1 MIRPRVKPEHAAYRI
16 AGNRVRIG
24 GLSFGIAAEVEDPT
38 GAVWTLLQAMDGSR
52 SADEIVDMVASRHP
66 GETRQSLTDAIETF
80 VESGYVEDWGAPD
93 PAELTSRDKERY
105 GRGRAYWRWLD
116 LTPRSSSWEPQVR
129 LRSARVTV
137 VGLGGTGGCAAAA
150 LAASGVGYLHCVD
163 HDLVELS
170 NLNRQVLYSESDIH
184 RPKADVAAA
193 RLRGLNSDVTIT
205 GQRAEITSF
214 ADVAALAA
222 DCDVLLLCAD
232 RPPEIYSW
240 ANRACLATGTP
251 WVASGYHGPLVPVAT
266 YVPGDGACY
275 QCLQMAQAENR
286 QRIGTCPDDSAGR
299 EGAAG
304 NAVAAPS
311 AGISGYLA
319 AHAVLALVTG
329 IPPVRPGRIY
339 SVNLVALD
347 EPYVFTGPRRPDCPD
362 CGGRGSPC

>member
-52 SADEIVDMVASRHP
+52 SADEIVDVVVSRHP
-66 GETRQSLTDAIETF
+66 GETQQSLRDAIETF
-80 VESGYVEDWGAPD
+80 VESGYVEDCGAPD

-163 HDLVELS
+163 RDLVELS

-184 RPKADVAAA
+184 RPKADMAAA

-205 GQRAEITSF
+205 GQRTE
-214 ADVAALAA
+214 
-222 DCDVLLLCAD
+222 
-232 RPPEIYSW
+232 
-240 ANRACLATGTP
+240 
-251 WVASGYHGPLVPVAT
+251 
-266 YVPGDGACY
+266 Y
-275 QCLQMAQAENR
+275 QCLRMAQAENQ
-286 QRIGTCPDDSAGR
+286 QRIGACPDDAAGR
-299 EGAAG
+299 GEAAG

-339 SVNLVALD
+339 SVSLMALD

-362 CGGRGSPC
+362 CGGRR